1 MNNHFIRLTSTKF
14 VVFSKSFCHGNNVTF
29 SFSTKRSHFIFESF
43 ISIISTLR
51 IQQVCGRESSA
62 FRFLYR
68 VKYFTMV
75 DASCVM
81 NVDTRPVFQ

>member
-43 ISIISTLR
+43 ISIISTR
-51 IQQVCGRESSA
+51 QEYNKFVGESHQ
-62 FRFLYR
+62 RF
-68 VKYFTMV
+68 
-75 DASCVM
+75 
-81 NVDTRPVFQ
+81 VFSTE